1 MMARFST
8 NPAPSLEYLV
18 IPALLIGFFS
28 TLHCVGMCGGIM
40 GALSFSLAPEI
51 RAQRLRLVP
60 YLAAYNVG
68 RIGSYTLAGAIVGGL
83 GGQIYEFLTPQ
94 SGHLILQGLA
104 ALLMAAIGLYV
115 AGWFPKFAYLER
127 LGTPI
132 WRRLEPLGRHLLPV
146 TNPFQALLYG
156 IIWGWLPCGLVYST
170 LIWITVISE
179 GAWQGA
185 LYMASFGVG
194 TLPIVLS
201 MGILAQWVAHLRQ
214 VPYLRQA
221 AGLTLIAMALA
232 GIVFGSQ
239 LEALSVNKEQSVIQ
253 DTGR

>member
-1 MMARFST
+1 MARIRSHRG
-8 NPAPSLEYLV
+8 PKRVEYLV

-28 TLHCVGMCGGIM
+28 TLHCIGMCGGIM

-51 RAQRLRLVP
+51 RAQRLRLIP
-60 YLAAYNVG
+60 YLAAYNLG
-68 RIGSYTLAGAIVGGL
+68 RIVSYTLAGALVGGL
-83 GGQIYEFLTPQ
+83 GGQIYDYLTPR
-94 SGHLILQGLA
+94 SGHLVLQGLA
-104 ALLMAAIGLYV
+104 ALLMASIGLYV

-146 TNPFQALLYG
+146 SNPFQALLYG
-156 IIWGWLPCGLVYST
+156 LVWGWLPCGLVYST
-170 LIWITVISE
+170 LIWITVIAES
-179 GAWQGA
+179 AWQGA
-185 LYMASFGVG
+185 LYMLSFGVG

-214 VPYLRQA
+214 VRYLRQA

-232 GIVFGSQ
+232 GIVFGQQFEQ
-239 LEALSVNKEQSVIQ
+239 LRGTTEQSVTQ
-253 DTGR
+253 DIGQ